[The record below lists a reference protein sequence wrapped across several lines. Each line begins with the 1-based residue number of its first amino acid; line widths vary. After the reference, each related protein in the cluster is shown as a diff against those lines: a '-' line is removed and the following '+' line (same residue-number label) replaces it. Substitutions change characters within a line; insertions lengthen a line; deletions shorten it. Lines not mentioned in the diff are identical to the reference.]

1 MNIPDDLLY
10 TNNHEWICINDDV
23 AIVGVTSYAQDELG
37 DVVYVELPSVGEMVS
52 SGSEFG
58 TVESVKAVSP
68 LFAPLA
74 GEIVEVNEALIGQ
87 PELVNVEPYGSGWM
101 IKVAASTPDELDSLL
116 EAEVYEQ
123 FVNDLHA

>member
-1 MNIPDDLLY
+1 MYPGDVRY
-10 TNNHEWICINDDV
+10 TREHE
-23 AIVGVTSYAQDELG
+23 GVRLDGQTAVSGITSYAQDELG

-52 SGSEFG
+52 LGSEFG

-116 EAEVYEQ
+116 EAEAYEQ

>member
-1 MNIPDDLLY
+1 MYPGDVRY
-10 TNNHEWICINDDV
+10 TREHEWVRLDGQTAVIGI
-23 AIVGVTSYAQDELG
+23 TSYAQDELG

-52 SGSEFG
+52 LGSEFG

-116 EAEVYEQ
+116 EAEAYEQ

>member
-1 MNIPDDLLY
+1 MYPGDVRY
-10 TNNHEWICINDDV
+10 TREHE
-23 AIVGVTSYAQDELG
+23 GVRLDGQTAVSGITSYAQDELG

-116 EAEVYEQ
+116 EAEAYEQ

>member
-1 MNIPDDLLY
+1 MYPGDVRY
-10 TNNHEWICINDDV
+10 TREHEWVRLDGQTAVIGI
-23 AIVGVTSYAQDELG
+23 TSYAQDELG
-37 DVVYVELPSVGEMVS
+37 DVVYVELHSVGEMVS
-52 SGSEFG
+52 LGSEFG

-116 EAEVYEQ
+116 EAEAYEQ

>member
-1 MNIPDDLLY
+1 MYPGDVRY
-10 TNNHEWICINDDV
+10 TREHEWIRLEGQTAVIG
-23 AIVGVTSYAQDELG
+23 ITSYAQDELG
-37 DVVYVELPSVGEMVS
+37 DVVYVELPSVGDMVS

-87 PELVNVEPYGSGWM
+87 PELVNAEPYGSGWM
-101 IKVAASTPDELDSLL
+101 IKVTASSPDVLDGLL
-116 EAEVYEQ
+116 DAEAYEQ

>member
-1 MNIPDDLLY
+1 MYPGDVRY
-10 TNNHEWICINDDV
+10 TREHEWVRLDGQTAVIGI
-23 AIVGVTSYAQDELG
+23 TSYAQDELG
-37 DVVYVELPSVGEMVS
+37 DVVYVELPSVGEIVS

-74 GEIVEVNEALIGQ
+74 GEIVEVNETLIGH

-116 EAEVYEQ
+116 EAEAYEQ

>member
-1 MNIPDDLLY
+1 MYPDDVRY
-10 TNNHEWICINDDV
+10 TREHEWVRLEGHTAVIGI
-23 AIVGVTSYAQDELG
+23 TSYAQDELG

-52 SGSEFG
+52 PGGEFG

-74 GEIVEVNEALIGQ
+74 GEIVEVNEALIDQ
-87 PELVNVEPYGSGWM
+87 PELVNAEPYGSGWM
-101 IKVAASTPDELDSLL
+101 IKVTASSPDVLDGLL
-116 EAEVYEQ
+116 DAEAYEQ

>member
-1 MNIPDDLLY
+1 MYPGDVRY
-10 TNNHEWICINDDV
+10 TREHE
-23 AIVGVTSYAQDELG
+23 GVRLDGQTAVSGITSYAQDELG

-52 SGSEFG
+52 LGSEFG

>member
-1 MNIPDDLLY
+1 MYPGDVRY
-10 TNNHEWICINDDV
+10 TREHEWVRLDGQTAVIGI
-23 AIVGVTSYAQDELG
+23 TSYAQEELG

-116 EAEVYEQ
+116 EAEAYEQ

>member
-1 MNIPDDLLY
+1 MYPGDVRY
-10 TNNHEWICINDDV
+10 TREHEWVRLDGQTAVIGI
-23 AIVGVTSYAQDELG
+23 TSYAQDELG
-37 DVVYVELPSVGEMVS
+37 DVVYVELPSVGEMVL
-52 SGSEFG
+52 SGSELG

-74 GEIVEVNEALIGQ
+74 GEIVEVNEALIGH

-116 EAEVYEQ
+116 EAEAYEQ

>member
-1 MNIPDDLLY
+1 MYPGDVRY
-10 TNNHEWICINDDV
+10 TREHEWVRLDGQTAVIGI
-23 AIVGVTSYAQDELG
+23 TSYAQDELG

-116 EAEVYEQ
+116 EAEAYEQ

>member
-1 MNIPDDLLY
+1 MYPGDVRY
-10 TNNHEWICINDDV
+10 TREHEWVRLDGQTAVIGI
-23 AIVGVTSYAQDELG
+23 TSYAQDELG
-37 DVVYVELPSVGEMVS
+37 DVVYVELPSVGEMVL

-116 EAEVYEQ
+116 EAEAYEQ

>member
-1 MNIPDDLLY
+1 MYPGDLRY
-10 TNNHEWICINDDV
+10 TREHEWVRLDGQTAVIGI
-23 AIVGVTSYAQDELG
+23 TSYAQDELG

-101 IKVAASTPDELDSLL
+101 IKVASSTPHELDSLL
-116 EAEVYEQ
+116 EAEAYEQ

>member
-1 MNIPDDLLY
+1 MYPGDVRY
-10 TNNHEWICINDDV
+10 TREHEWIRLEGQTAVIG
-23 AIVGVTSYAQDELG
+23 ITSYAQDELG
-37 DVVYVELPSVGEMVS
+37 DVVYVELPSVGDMVS

-87 PELVNVEPYGSGWM
+87 PELVNAEPYGSGWM
-101 IKVAASTPDELDSLL
+101 IKVAASRTDELDGLL
-116 EAEVYEQ
+116 DAKAYEQ

>member
-1 MNIPDDLLY
+1 MYPGDVRY
-10 TNNHEWICINDDV
+10 TREHEWVRLDGQTAVIGI
-23 AIVGVTSYAQDELG
+23 TSYAQDELG

-101 IKVAASTPDELDSLL
+101 IKVAASIPDELDSLL
-116 EAEVYEQ
+116 EAAAYEQ

>member
-1 MNIPDDLLY
+1 MYPGDVRY
-10 TNNHEWICINDDV
+10 TREHEWVRLDGQTAVIGI
-23 AIVGVTSYAQDELG
+23 TSYAQDELG